1 MSQDFMLSLDIMRMT
16 YITSSSLIWDSYTNV
31 AVIDL
36 TREVRLTV
44 TVAGGRYL
52 GFLKDGWVAGASWD
66 WRSKLFNLFPLFKY
80 EQDYLLFS
88 IVWSFCWNY

>member
-1 MSQDFMLSLDIMRMT
+1 MSQDFMLSLDIMWMT
-16 YITSSSLIWDSYTNV
+16 YIASSGLIWDSNTNV

-52 GFLKDGWVAGASWD
+52 GFL
-66 WRSKLFNLFPLFKY
+66 
-80 EQDYLLFS
+80 
-88 IVWSFCWNY
+88 